1 MHYDKLQQS
10 SILRKL
16 YSFDFPLLAFV
27 DELSADFV
35 AVLKS
40 NTGYSQLPNMDSL
53 RNAKLLAHP
62 LWGFNFSGRAD
73 KCFFLQIPP
82 KRYLSFQ
89 AKIAL
94 ICPPIPFP
102 HSAEANMLRHL
113 RRKLNSPAKYLL
125 NPWCAD
131 TSTDLPTTLQKL
143 NWGKWKFNTIY
154 SEAELKNSEMWKCW
168 FQMYF
173 HPMEHV
179 NFAFESDA

>member
-73 KCFFLQIPP
+73 KCFSLANSTKEISE
-82 KRYLSFQ
+82 LSSQ
-89 AKIAL
+89 DSSH

-102 HSAEANMLRHL
+102 HSCEANMLRHL
-113 RRKLNSPAKYLL
+113 RRKLNSPAMYLL
-125 NPWCAD
+125 NRCVCRHIDRLTHHPSE
-131 TSTDLPTTLQKL
+131 TQLGKMEIQHNLF
-143 NWGKWKFNTIY
+143 WGRIEK
-154 SEAELKNSEMWKCW
+154 
-168 FQMYF
+168 
-173 HPMEHV
+173 
-179 NFAFESDA
+179 

>member
-16 YSFDFPLLAFV
+16 YSFDFPPPCLCRRVECWLCSSFEVKHWLLTAAKYG
-27 DELSADFV
+27 LAQKCKTAGS
-35 AVLKS
+35 S
-40 NTGYSQLPNMDSL
+40 SL
-53 RNAKLLAHP
+53 RFQFQWQRLCR
-62 LWGFNFSGRAD
+62 RAD

-125 NPWCAD
+125 NRCVCRHIDRLTHHPSE
-131 TSTDLPTTLQKL
+131 TQLGKMEIQHNLF
-143 NWGKWKFNTIY
+143 WGRIAKY
-154 SEAELKNSEMWKCW
+154 
-168 FQMYF
+168 
-173 HPMEHV
+173 
-179 NFAFESDA
+179 

>member
-113 RRKLNSPAKYLL
+113 RRKLNSPAMYLL
-125 NPWCAD
+125 NRCVCRHINRLTHHPSE
-131 TSTDLPTTLQKL
+131 TQLGKMEIQHNLF
-143 NWGKWKFNTIY
+143 WGRIEK
-154 SEAELKNSEMWKCW
+154 
-168 FQMYF
+168 
-173 HPMEHV
+173 
-179 NFAFESDA
+179 